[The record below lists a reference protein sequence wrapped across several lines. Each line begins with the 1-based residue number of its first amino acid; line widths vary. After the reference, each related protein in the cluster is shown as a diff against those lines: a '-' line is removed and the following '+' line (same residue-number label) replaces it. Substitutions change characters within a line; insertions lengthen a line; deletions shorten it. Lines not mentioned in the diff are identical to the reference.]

1 MKGERYMKKRVYRR
15 ALRIAAQCFARAGFF
30 VSAIGPVCKAPT
42 ERKCARCIRA
52 YFLQKA
58 KEELALE
65 GKE

>member
-1 MKGERYMKKRVYRR
+1 MRKQEYRR
-15 ALRIAAQCFARAGFF
+15 ALRIASECFFRAGFC
-30 VSAIGPVCKAPT
+30 VSAIGPVCEAPT

-65 GKE
+65 GKA

>member
-1 MKGERYMKKRVYRR
+1 MKKLIYRR
-15 ALRIAAQCFARAGFF
+15 ALRSASECFFRAGFC
-30 VSAIGPVCKAPT
+30 VSAIGPVCEAPT

-65 GKE
+65 GKA

>member
-1 MKGERYMKKRVYRR
+1 MTNRQKKRVWKR
-15 ALRIAAQCFARAGFF
+15 AAEIAAECFFRAGFC
-30 VSAIGPVCKAPT
+30 VSAIGPVCEAPT

-52 YFLQKA
+52 YFLRKA